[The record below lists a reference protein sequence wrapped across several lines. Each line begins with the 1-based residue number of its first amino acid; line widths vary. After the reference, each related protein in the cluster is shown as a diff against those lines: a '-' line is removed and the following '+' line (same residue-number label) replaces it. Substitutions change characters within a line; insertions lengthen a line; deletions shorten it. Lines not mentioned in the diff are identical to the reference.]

1 MENKIIGI
9 TGLVLVINFIFAM
22 IVILKMLVKERRK
35 AKTLHLL
42 NKMKEFD
49 GKSEEYRTPPNY
61 GEYKTFCEKLKNRE
75 NEQNKKHN
83 R

>member
-1 MENKIIGI
+1 MVEKVI
-9 TGLVLVINFIFAM
+9 VLLILINFLAVA

-49 GKSEEYRTPPNY
+49 GKLEEYRSPPNY
-61 GEYKTFCEKLKNRE
+61 GEYKRFCEQLKKRE
-75 NEQNKKHN
+75 NDQNKKHSS
-83 R
+83 